1 MCIIEINMGYG
12 GSWYTVKHIDE
23 KKMDRYTRA
32 VNKTYTGTIV
42 WQVSHKV
49 TEEIYTYI
57 TGMWEDYSNC

>member
-1 MCIIEINMGYG
+1 ME
-12 GSWYTVKHIDE
+12 
-23 KKMDRYTRA
+23 RYTWA
-32 VNKTYTGTIV
+32 VNKTYTIA